1 MDKRNDMWN
10 PEKIE
15 MYNLFAHKESIY
27 EFKQNKCVMIFGSN
41 QTDRNLENNGA
52 GKTTL
57 FEAICIALTNESLR
71 AIKKDSFINR
81 DEEDCRIVFH
91 LYNPVLK
98 MKLRISRQ
106 FFRGNKSA
114 KIEIW
119 ENDKL
124 NKQVVSVNEANKR
137 VLELIGISRED
148 LLRYFIISQDNRYT
162 FFTASDSEKK
172 EIMNRITSADM
183 INPVI
188 EELDLR
194 YKEKNA
200 EYKEIDD
207 EIGKL
212 SDKKELLVEQR
223 EEVLANDNTEEELN
237 ELSEKISEAEEEI
250 GEIDGNLEKWKKAVK
265 TREEQIQAIT
275 VEDTTQLKKDRKK
288 LKEEME
294 ELDSEL
300 SENKRMEKKLK
311 AELEDTITCPN
322 CSHEFI
328 HESELDLSVEDTKS
342 LLDEAQSEIKKQT
355 KKYEAK
361 ETKLK
366 NLNKKIKE
374 AERAEELVGEIEEE
388 KSGYER
394 KIKNKTQ
401 DRADLLVK
409 IEKWETEKKAIKKR
423 KKDDKLLNSLNQRI
437 GECDTEIE
445 KLTKQLLPISEE
457 METIKFW
464 QFNMGRS
471 GFMTY
476 LANKSIKIIE
486 GITNSYLR
494 KFGVDISVLINGFT
508 ILKSGEVREKIDV
521 FVLNDGV
528 TAEQFL
534 AKSGGERGRVTLAGV
549 LGIQHLINLST
560 NGRGLNLLCFDECFH
575 GMDSKGQENIIKIFE
590 KMGITILVITQN
602 VSESFNNEN
611 TLYVVK
617 DKDVSRYV

>member
-1 MDKRNDMWN
+1 MWN
-10 PEKIE
+10 PSKIE
-15 MYNLFAHKESIY
+15 IYNLFAHKESVY
-27 EFKQNKCVMIFGSN
+27 DFKNNACTVIFGKN
-41 QTDRNLENNGA
+41 ETDRGLENNGA

-81 DEEDCRIVFH
+81 DEEECKIVFH

-342 LLDEAQSEIKKQT
+342 LLAEAQSEIKKQT

-366 NLNKKIKE
+366 NFNKKIKE

-409 IEKWETEKKAIKKR
+409 IEKWETEKRAIKKR

-560 NGRGLNLLCFDECFH
+560 NGRGLNLLLLDEVFP
-575 GMDSKGQENIIKIFE
+575 GIDSKGQEKIINTLNKI
-590 KMGITILVITQN
+590 GITVMMITQN
-602 VSESFNNEN
+602 VSDNLNVDN
-611 TLYVVK
+611 KITVVK
-617 DKDVSRYV
+617 EGGISSFI

>member
-1 MDKRNDMWN
+1 MWN
-10 PEKIE
+10 PSKIE
-15 MYNLFAHKESIY
+15 IYNLFAHKESVY
-27 EFKQNKCVMIFGSN
+27 DFKNNACTVIFGKN
-41 QTDRNLENNGA
+41 ETDRGLENNGA

-81 DEEDCRIVFH
+81 DEEECRIVFH

-162 FFTASDSEKK
+162 FFTASDGEKK

-183 INPVI
+183 INPVV

-212 SDKKELLVEQR
+212 SDRKELLVEQR
-223 EEVLANDNTEEELN
+223 EEVLANDNTEEELK
-237 ELSEKISEAEEEI
+237 ELSEKITEAEEEI
-250 GEIDGNLEKWKKAVK
+250 GEIDGNLDKWKKAVK

-300 SENKRMEKKLK
+300 SENKRTEKKLK
-311 AELEDTITCPN
+311 AELEDTITCPK

-342 LLDEAQSEIKKQT
+342 LLAEAQSEIKKQT
-355 KKYEAK
+355 KKYEVK

-401 DRADLLVK
+401 DRADLLEK
-409 IEKWETEKKAIKKR
+409 IEKWEAEKKVIKKR
-423 KKDDKLLNSLNQRI
+423 KKDDKLLSSLNQRI

-457 METIKFW
+457 MDTIKFW

-617 DKDVSRYV
+617 EKDISRYVN

>member
-81 DEEDCRIVFH
+81 DEEECKIVFH

-342 LLDEAQSEIKKQT
+342 LLAEAQSEIKKQT

-366 NLNKKIKE
+366 NFNKKIKE

-409 IEKWETEKKAIKKR
+409 IEKWETEKRAIKKR

-464 QFNMGRS
+464 QFNVGRS

-486 GITNSYLR
+486 GITNRYLR

-617 DKDVSRYV
+617 EKDVSRYV

>member
-1 MDKRNDMWN
+1 MWN
-10 PEKIE
+10 PSKIE
-15 MYNLFAHKESIY
+15 IYNLFAHKESVY
-27 EFKQNKCVMIFGSN
+27 DFKNNSCTVIFGRN
-41 QTDRNLENNGA
+41 ETDRGLDNNGA
-52 GKTTL
+52 GKSTL

-81 DEEDCRIVFH
+81 DEEECKIVFH

-162 FFTASDSEKK
+162 FFTASDGEKK

-223 EEVLANDNTEEELN
+223 EEVLANDNTEEELK

-250 GEIDGNLEKWKKAVK
+250 GEIDGNLKKWEKAVK

-300 SENKRMEKKLK
+300 SENKRTEKKLK
-311 AELEDTITCPN
+311 AELEDTITCPK

-342 LLDEAQSEIKKQT
+342 LLAEAQSEIKKQT

-366 NLNKKIKE
+366 NLNKKVKE

-388 KSGYER
+388 KAGYER

-401 DRADLLVK
+401 DRSDLLEK
-409 IEKWETEKKAIKKR
+409 IAKWEEEKKAIKKR

-457 METIKFW
+457 MDTIKFW

-617 DKDVSRYV
+617 EKDISRYV

>member
-617 DKDVSRYV
+617 EKDVSRYV

>member
-1 MDKRNDMWN
+1 MWN
-10 PEKIE
+10 PSKIE
-15 MYNLFAHKESIY
+15 IYNLFAHKESVY
-27 EFKQNKCVMIFGSN
+27 DFKNNACTVIFGKN
-41 QTDRNLENNGA
+41 ETDRGLENNGA

-81 DEEDCRIVFH
+81 DEEECKIVFH

-162 FFTASDSEKK
+162 FFTASDGEKK

-223 EEVLANDNTEEELN
+223 EEVLANDNTEEELK

-250 GEIDGNLEKWKKAVK
+250 GEIDGNLKKWEKAVK

-300 SENKRMEKKLK
+300 SENKRTEKKLK
-311 AELEDTITCPN
+311 AELEDTITCPK

-342 LLDEAQSEIKKQT
+342 LLAEAQSEIKKQT

-366 NLNKKIKE
+366 NLNKKVKE

-388 KSGYER
+388 KAGYER

-401 DRADLLVK
+401 DRSDLLEK
-409 IEKWETEKKAIKKR
+409 IAKWEAEKKAIKKR

-457 METIKFW
+457 MDTIKFW

-617 DKDVSRYV
+617 EKDISRYV

>member
-1 MDKRNDMWN
+1 MWN
-10 PEKIE
+10 PSKIE
-15 MYNLFAHKESIY
+15 IYNLFAHKESVY
-27 EFKQNKCVMIFGSN
+27 DFKNNTCTVIFGKN
-41 QTDRNLENNGA
+41 ETDRGLENNGA

-81 DEEDCRIVFH
+81 DEEECKIVFH
-91 LYNPVLK
+91 LFNPVLK

-124 NKQVVSVNEANKR
+124 NTQVVSVNEANKR

-162 FFTASDSEKK
+162 FFTASDGEKK

-212 SDKKELLVEQR
+212 SDKKELLVEQM
-223 EEVLANDNTEEELN
+223 EEVLANDNTEEELS
-237 ELSEKISEAEEEI
+237 ELSEKIKEAEEEI
-250 GEIDGNLEKWKKAVK
+250 EEIDGNLEKWKKAVK
-265 TREEQIQAIT
+265 TREEQIKAIT

-288 LKEEME
+288 LKTEID
-294 ELDSEL
+294 ELETEL
-300 SENKRMEKKLK
+300 SENRRTAKKLK
-311 AELEDTITCPN
+311 TELEDTIVCPN
-322 CSHEFI
+322 CEHEFI
-328 HESELDLSVEDTKS
+328 HESELDLSVEDTKA
-342 LLDEAQSEIKKQT
+342 LLKEAQDEIKAQE
-355 KKYEAK
+355 KKLSIK

-366 NLNKKIKE
+366 KLNAKIKE
-374 AERAEELVGEIEEE
+374 AERAEELVGEIEDE

-394 KIKNKTQ
+394 KIKNKTE
-401 DRADLLVK
+401 DKLELKNK
-409 IEKWETEKKAIKKR
+409 IGKWEEDKRIIKKR

-437 GECDTEIE
+437 GECDTEIDR
-445 KLTKQLLPISEE
+445 LTQSLLPISEE

-508 ILKSGEVREKIDV
+508 VLRSGEVREKIDV

-528 TAEQFL
+528 TAELFM

-617 DKDVSRYV
+617 EKDVSRYV

>member
-1 MDKRNDMWN
+1 MWN
-10 PEKIE
+10 PSKIE
-15 MYNLFAHKESIY
+15 IYNLFAHKESVY
-27 EFKQNKCVMIFGSN
+27 DFKNNACTVIFGKN
-41 QTDRNLENNGA
+41 ETDRGLENNGA

-81 DEEDCRIVFH
+81 DEEECRIVFH

-162 FFTASDSEKK
+162 FFTASDGEKK

-183 INPVI
+183 INPVV

-200 EYKEIDD
+200 EYKEIDG

-212 SDKKELLVEQR
+212 SDRKELLVEQR
-223 EEVLANDNTEEELN
+223 EEVLANDNTEEELK
-237 ELSEKISEAEEEI
+237 ELSKKISEAEEEI

-300 SENKRMEKKLK
+300 SENKRTEKKLK
-311 AELEDTITCPN
+311 AELEDTITCPK

-342 LLDEAQSEIKKQT
+342 LLAEAQSEIKKQT

-366 NLNKKIKE
+366 KLNEKIKE
-374 AERAEELVGEIEEE
+374 TERAEELVGEIEEE
-388 KSGYER
+388 KAGYER

-401 DRADLLVK
+401 DRADLIEK
-409 IEKWETEKKAIKKR
+409 IEKWEAEKKAIKKR

-464 QFNMGRS
+464 QFNMGKS
-471 GFMTY
+471 GFSTY

-508 ILKSGEVREKIDV
+508 VLKSGDVREKIDV

-528 TAEQFL
+528 TAELFM

-560 NGRGLNLLCFDECFH
+560 NGKGLNLLCFDECFH

-617 DKDVSRYV
+617 EKDVSRYV

>member
-1 MDKRNDMWN
+1 MWN
-10 PEKIE
+10 PSKIE
-15 MYNLFAHKESIY
+15 IYNLFAHKESVY
-27 EFKQNKCVMIFGSN
+27 DFKNNACTVIFGRN
-41 QTDRNLENNGA
+41 ETDRGLDNNGA
-52 GKTTL
+52 GKSTL

-81 DEEDCRIVFH
+81 DEEECKIVFH

-162 FFTASDSEKK
+162 FFTASDGEKK

-212 SDKKELLVEQR
+212 SNKKELLVEQR
-223 EEVLANDNTEEELN
+223 EEVLANDNTEEELS

-275 VEDTTQLKKDRKK
+275 IEDTTQLKKDRKK
-288 LKEEME
+288 LKEEID
-294 ELDSEL
+294 ELDEEVTETKAIRRKIQAELNETITCPKCKHEFINESEL
-300 SENKRMEKKLK
+300 ELSVDEAKGALKEADTAIASAEKKLEIKNKKMKKLK
-311 AELEDTITCPN
+311 AQI
-322 CSHEFI
+322 
-328 HESELDLSVEDTKS
+328 
-342 LLDEAQSEIKKQT
+342 A
-355 KKYEAK
+355 
-361 ETKLK
+361 
-366 NLNKKIKE
+366 E

-388 KSGYER
+388 KSRYNR

-401 DRADLLVK
+401 DRADLLGK

-445 KLTKQLLPISEE
+445 KLTKQLLPINEE

-617 DKDVSRYV
+617 EKDVSRYV

>member
-1 MDKRNDMWN
+1 MWN
-10 PEKIE
+10 PSKIE
-15 MYNLFAHKESIY
+15 IYNLFAHKESVY
-27 EFKQNKCVMIFGSN
+27 DFKNNTCTVIFGKN
-41 QTDRNLENNGA
+41 ETDRGLENNGA

-81 DEEDCRIVFH
+81 EEEECKIVFH

-137 VLELIGISRED
+137 VIELIGISRED

-250 GEIDGNLEKWKKAVK
+250 GEIDGNLDKWKKAVK

-288 LKEEME
+288 LKEEID
-294 ELDSEL
+294 ELDEEVSETKAIRRKIQAELNETITCPKCKHEFINESEL
-300 SENKRMEKKLK
+300 ELSVEEAKGALKEADTAIATAEKKLDIKNKKMKKLK
-311 AELEDTITCPN
+311 AQI
-322 CSHEFI
+322 
-328 HESELDLSVEDTKS
+328 
-342 LLDEAQSEIKKQT
+342 A
-355 KKYEAK
+355 
-361 ETKLK
+361 
-366 NLNKKIKE
+366 E

-445 KLTKQLLPISEE
+445 KLTKRLLPISEE
-457 METIKFW
+457 METIRFW

-471 GFMTY
+471 GFQTY
-476 LANKSIKIIE
+476 LANKAIKILE
-486 GITNSYLR
+486 GSTNYFLEKMKIDYR
-494 KFGVDISVLINGFT
+494 VMINPFT
-508 ILKSGEVREKIDV
+508 ILKSGEVREKIDC
-521 FVLNDGV
+521 FISDNGID
-528 TAEQFL
+528 AKNFL
-534 AKSGGERGRVTLAGV
+534 AYSGGERQRVTLAGI
-549 LGIQHLINLST
+549 LAIQRLINLSL
-560 NGRGLNLLCFDECFH
+560 NGKGINMLLLDESL
-575 GMDSKGQENIIKIFE
+575 GNIDSMGTMEIVRILE
-590 KMGITILVITQN
+590 KLEITVMLITQN
-602 VSESFNNEN
+602 VEDSSIFQNSIQ
-611 TLYVVK
+611 VVK
-617 DKDVSRYV
+617 REGVSTFV

>member
-1 MDKRNDMWN
+1 MWN

-81 DEEDCRIVFH
+81 DEEECKIVFH

-137 VLELIGISRED
+137 VIELIGISRED

-162 FFTASDSEKK
+162 FFTASDGEKK

-342 LLDEAQSEIKKQT
+342 LLAEAQSEIKKQT

-366 NLNKKIKE
+366 NFNKKIKE

-409 IEKWETEKKAIKKR
+409 IEKWETEKRAIKKR

-617 DKDVSRYV
+617 EKDVSRYV

>member
-1 MDKRNDMWN
+1 MWN
-10 PEKIE
+10 PSKIE
-15 MYNLFAHKESIY
+15 IYNLFAHKESVY
-27 EFKQNKCVMIFGSN
+27 DFKNNACTVIFGKN
-41 QTDRNLENNGA
+41 ETDRGLENNGA

-81 DEEDCRIVFH
+81 DEEECKIVFH

-342 LLDEAQSEIKKQT
+342 LLAEAQSEIKKQT

-366 NLNKKIKE
+366 NFNKKIKE

-401 DRADLLVK
+401 DRSDLLEK
-409 IEKWETEKKAIKKR
+409 IAKWETEKKAIKKR

-457 METIKFW
+457 MDTIKFW

-617 DKDVSRYV
+617 EKDVSRYV

>member
-1 MDKRNDMWN
+1 MWN
-10 PEKIE
+10 PSKIE
-15 MYNLFAHKESIY
+15 IYNLFAHKESVY
-27 EFKQNKCVMIFGSN
+27 DFKNNACTVIFGKN
-41 QTDRNLENNGA
+41 ETDRGLENNGA

-71 AIKKDSFINR
+71 AIKKDSYINR
-81 DEEDCRIVFH
+81 DEEECKIVFH

-207 EIGKL
+207 DIGKL

-223 EEVLANDNTEEELN
+223 EEVIANDNTEEELN
-237 ELSEKISEAEEEI
+237 ELSEKITEAEEEI
-250 GEIDGNLEKWKKAVK
+250 GEIDGNLDKWKKAVK

-311 AELEDTITCPN
+311 AELEDTITCPK

-342 LLDEAQSEIKKQT
+342 LLAEAQSEIKKQT

-409 IEKWETEKKAIKKR
+409 IEKWETEKRAIKKR

-617 DKDVSRYV
+617 EKDVSRYV

>member
-1 MDKRNDMWN
+1 MWN
-10 PEKIE
+10 PSKIE
-15 MYNLFAHKESIY
+15 IYNLFAHKESVY
-27 EFKQNKCVMIFGSN
+27 DFKNNTCTVIFGKN
-41 QTDRNLENNGA
+41 ETDRGLENNGA

-81 DEEDCRIVFH
+81 DEEECRIVFH

-106 FFRGNKSA
+106 FFRSNKPV

-162 FFTASDSEKK
+162 FFTASDVEKK

-223 EEVLANDNTEEELN
+223 EEVLANDNTEEELT

-250 GEIDGNLEKWKKAVK
+250 VEIDDNLKKWNKEVK
-265 TREEQIQAIT
+265 TREEQIKSIT
-275 VEDTTQLKKDRKK
+275 VEDTSQLKKDRKK
-288 LKEEME
+288 LKEEID
-294 ELDSEL
+294 ELDE
-300 SENKRMEKKLK
+300 EVTETKAIRRKIQ
-311 AELEDTITCPN
+311 AELNETITCPK
-322 CSHEFI
+322 CKHEFI
-328 HESELDLSVEDTKS
+328 NESELELSV
-342 LLDEAQSEIKKQT
+342 DEAKDALKEADTAIASAEKKLDIKN
-355 KKYEAK
+355 KKMK
-361 ETKLK
+361 KLK
-366 NLNKKIKE
+366 GKIAE
-374 AERAEELVGEIEEE
+374 AERAEELVREIEEE

-401 DRADLLVK
+401 DRSDLREK
-409 IEKWETEKKAIKKR
+409 ITKWENEKKDIKKR

-437 GECDTEIE
+437 SECDTEIA
-445 KLTKQLLPISEE
+445 KFSNQLLPIIEE

-464 QFNMGRS
+464 QFNMGKS
-471 GFMTY
+471 GFSTY

-508 ILKSGEVREKIDV
+508 VLKSGDVREKIDV

-528 TAEQFL
+528 TAELFM

-617 DKDVSRYV
+617 EKDVSRYV

>member
-1 MDKRNDMWN
+1 MWN
-10 PEKIE
+10 PSKIE
-15 MYNLFAHKESIY
+15 IYNLFAHKESVY
-27 EFKQNKCVMIFGSN
+27 DFKNNACTVIFGKN
-41 QTDRNLENNGA
+41 ETDRGLENNGA

-81 DEEDCRIVFH
+81 DEEECKIVFH

-237 ELSEKISEAEEEI
+237 ELSEKITEAEEEI
-250 GEIDGNLEKWKKAVK
+250 GEIDGNLYKWKKAVK

-288 LKEEME
+288 LKEEID
-294 ELDSEL
+294 ELDEEVTETKAIRRKIQAELNETITCPKCKHEFINESEL
-300 SENKRMEKKLK
+300 ELSVEEAKGALKEADTSIAAAEKKLDIKNKKMKKLK
-311 AELEDTITCPN
+311 AQI
-322 CSHEFI
+322 
-328 HESELDLSVEDTKS
+328 
-342 LLDEAQSEIKKQT
+342 A
-355 KKYEAK
+355 
-361 ETKLK
+361 
-366 NLNKKIKE
+366 E

-388 KSGYER
+388 KAGYER
-394 KIKNKTQ
+394 KIKNKTE
-401 DRADLLVK
+401 DKLELKNK
-409 IEKWETEKKAIKKR
+409 IGKWEEEKRAIKKR

-471 GFMTY
+471 GFQTY
-476 LANKSIKIIE
+476 LANKAIKILE
-486 GITNSYLR
+486 GSTNYFLEKMKIDYR
-494 KFGVDISVLINGFT
+494 VMINPFT
-508 ILKSGEVREKIDV
+508 ILKSGEVREKIDC
-521 FVLNDGV
+521 FISDNGID
-528 TAEQFL
+528 AKNFL
-534 AKSGGERGRVTLAGV
+534 AYSGGERQRVTLAGI
-549 LGIQHLINLST
+549 LAIQRLINLSL
-560 NGRGLNLLCFDECFH
+560 NGKGINMLLLDESL
-575 GMDSKGQENIIKIFE
+575 GNIDSMGTMEIVRILE
-590 KMGITILVITQN
+590 KLEITVMLITQN
-602 VSESFNNEN
+602 VEDSSIFQNSIQ
-611 TLYVVK
+611 VVK
-617 DKDVSRYV
+617 REGVSTFV

>member
-1 MDKRNDMWN
+1 MWN
-10 PEKIE
+10 PSKIE
-15 MYNLFAHKESIY
+15 IYNLFAHKESVY
-27 EFKQNKCVMIFGSN
+27 DFKNNSCTVIFGRN
-41 QTDRNLENNGA
+41 ETDRGLDNNGA
-52 GKTTL
+52 GKSTL

-81 DEEDCRIVFH
+81 DEEECKIVFH

-162 FFTASDSEKK
+162 FFTASDGEKK

-223 EEVLANDNTEEELN
+223 EEVLANDNTEEELK

-250 GEIDGNLEKWKKAVK
+250 GEIDGNLKKWEKAVK

-300 SENKRMEKKLK
+300 SENKRIEKKLK
-311 AELEDTITCPN
+311 AELEDTITCPK

-342 LLDEAQSEIKKQT
+342 LLAEAQSEIKKQT

-366 NLNKKIKE
+366 NFNKKIKE

-409 IEKWETEKKAIKKR
+409 IEKWETEKRAIKKR

-617 DKDVSRYV
+617 EKDVSRYV

>member
-1 MDKRNDMWN
+1 MWN
-10 PEKIE
+10 PSKIE
-15 MYNLFAHKESIY
+15 IYNLFAHKESVY
-27 EFKQNKCVMIFGSN
+27 DFKNNTCTVIFGKN
-41 QTDRNLENNGA
+41 ETDRGLENNGA

-81 DEEDCRIVFH
+81 DEEECRIVFH

-106 FFRGNKSA
+106 FFRSNKPV

-162 FFTASDSEKK
+162 FFTASDGEKK

-223 EEVLANDNTEEELN
+223 EEVLANDNTEEELT

-250 GEIDGNLEKWKKAVK
+250 VEIDGNLKKWNKEVK
-265 TREEQIQAIT
+265 TKEEQIKAIT
-275 VEDTTQLKKDRKK
+275 VEDTSQLKKDRKK
-288 LKEEME
+288 LKEEID
-294 ELDSEL
+294 ELDE
-300 SENKRMEKKLK
+300 EVTETKAIRRKIQ
-311 AELEDTITCPN
+311 AELNETITCPK
-322 CSHEFI
+322 CQHEFI
-328 HESELDLSVEDTKS
+328 NESELELSV
-342 LLDEAQSEIKKQT
+342 DEAKDALKEADTAIAAAEKKLDIKN
-355 KKYEAK
+355 KKMK
-361 ETKLK
+361 KLK
-366 NLNKKIKE
+366 EKIAE

-401 DRADLLVK
+401 DRSDLREK
-409 IEKWETEKKAIKKR
+409 IVKWENEKKAIKKR

-437 GECDTEIE
+437 SECDTEIA
-445 KLTKQLLPISEE
+445 KFSNQLLPITEE

-528 TAEQFL
+528 TAELFM

-590 KMGITILVITQN
+590 KMGIIILVITQN

-617 DKDVSRYV
+617 EKDVSRYV

>member
-1 MDKRNDMWN
+1 MWN
-10 PEKIE
+10 PSKIE
-15 MYNLFAHKESIY
+15 IYNLFAHKESVY
-27 EFKQNKCVMIFGSN
+27 DFKNNACTVIFGKN
-41 QTDRNLENNGA
+41 ETDRGLENNGA

-81 DEEDCRIVFH
+81 DEEECRIVFH

-137 VLELIGISRED
+137 VFELIGISRED

-162 FFTASDSEKK
+162 FFTASDNEKK

-223 EEVLANDNTEEELN
+223 EELLANDNTEEALN

-250 GEIDGNLEKWKKAVK
+250 GEIDGNLKKWEKAVK
-265 TREEQIQAIT
+265 TRKEQIQAIT
-275 VEDTTQLKKDRKK
+275 VEDTTQLKKDRRK

-294 ELDSEL
+294 ELDSEI
-300 SENKRMEKKLK
+300 SENKRTEKKLK
-311 AELEDTITCPN
+311 AELEDTITCPK

-328 HESELDLSVEDTKS
+328 HESELELSVEDTKS
-342 LLDEAQSEIKKQT
+342 LLAEAQREIKKQT

-401 DRADLLVK
+401 DRSDLLEK
-409 IEKWETEKKAIKKR
+409 IKKWEDEKKSIKKR
-423 KKDDKLLNSLNQRI
+423 KKDDKLLSSLNQRI

-445 KLTKQLLPISEE
+445 KLTKQLLPINEE

-486 GITNSYLR
+486 AITNSYLR

-617 DKDVSRYV
+617 EKDVSRYV

>member
-1 MDKRNDMWN
+1 MWN
-10 PEKIE
+10 PSKIE
-15 MYNLFAHKESIY
+15 IYNLFAHKESVY
-27 EFKQNKCVMIFGSN
+27 DFKNNACTVIFGKN
-41 QTDRNLENNGA
+41 ETDRGLENNGA

-162 FFTASDSEKK
+162 FFTASDGEKK

-223 EEVLANDNTEEELN
+223 EEVLANDNTEEELK

-250 GEIDGNLEKWKKAVK
+250 GEIDGNLKKWEKAVK

-294 ELDSEL
+294 ELDSEI
-300 SENKRMEKKLK
+300 SENKRTEKKLK
-311 AELEDTITCPN
+311 AELEDTITCPK

-355 KKYEAK
+355 KKYEVK
-361 ETKLK
+361 ENKLK

-388 KSGYER
+388 KAGYER

-401 DRADLLVK
+401 DRSDLLEK
-409 IEKWETEKKAIKKR
+409 IAKWETEKKAIKKR

-445 KLTKQLLPISEE
+445 KLTKQLLPISEG
-457 METIKFW
+457 MDTIKFW

-617 DKDVSRYV
+617 EKDVSRYV

>member
-1 MDKRNDMWN
+1 MWN
-10 PEKIE
+10 PSKIE
-15 MYNLFAHKESIY
+15 IYNLFAHKESVY
-27 EFKQNKCVMIFGSN
+27 DFKNNACTVIFGRN
-41 QTDRNLENNGA
+41 ETDRGLDNNGA
-52 GKTTL
+52 GKSTL

-81 DEEDCRIVFH
+81 DEEECKIVFH

-162 FFTASDSEKK
+162 FFTASDGEKK

-223 EEVLANDNTEEELN
+223 EEVLANDNTEEELK

-250 GEIDGNLEKWKKAVK
+250 GEIDGNLKKWEKAVK

-342 LLDEAQSEIKKQT
+342 LLAEAQSEIKKQT

-366 NLNKKIKE
+366 NFNKKIKE

-401 DRADLLVK
+401 DRSDLLEK
-409 IEKWETEKKAIKKR
+409 IAKWETEKKAIKKR

-457 METIKFW
+457 MDTIKFW

-508 ILKSGEVREKIDV
+508 VLKSGEVREKIDV

-590 KMGITILVITQN
+590 KMGITILVITQK

-617 DKDVSRYV
+617 EKDVSRYV

>member
-1 MDKRNDMWN
+1 MWS
-10 PEKIE
+10 PSKIE
-15 MYNLFAHKESIY
+15 IYNLFAHKESVY
-27 EFKQNKCVMIFGSN
+27 DFKNNTCTVIFGKN
-41 QTDRNLENNGA
+41 ETDKGLENNGA

-81 DEEDCRIVFH
+81 DEEECKIVFH

-106 FFRGNKSA
+106 FFRSNKPV

-162 FFTASDSEKK
+162 FFTASDGEKK

-223 EEVLANDNTEEELN
+223 EEVLANDNTEEELT

-250 GEIDGNLEKWKKAVK
+250 VEIDGNLKKWNKEVK
-265 TREEQIQAIT
+265 TREEQIKAIT
-275 VEDTTQLKKDRKK
+275 VEDTSQLKKDRKK
-288 LKEEME
+288 LKEEID
-294 ELDSEL
+294 ELDE
-300 SENKRMEKKLK
+300 EVTETKAIRRKIQ
-311 AELEDTITCPN
+311 AELNETITCPK
-322 CSHEFI
+322 CKHEFI
-328 HESELDLSVEDTKS
+328 NESELELSVE
-342 LLDEAQSEIKKQT
+342 
-355 KKYEAK
+355 EAK
-361 ETKLK
+361 GALKEADTAIAAAEKKLDIKNKKMKKLK
-366 NLNKKIKE
+366 NQIAE

-401 DRADLLVK
+401 DRADLVEK
-409 IEKWETEKKAIKKR
+409 IAKWENDKKAIKKR

-464 QFNMGRS
+464 QFNMGKS
-471 GFMTY
+471 GFSTY

-508 ILKSGEVREKIDV
+508 VLKSGDVREKIDV

-560 NGRGLNLLCFDECFH
+560 NGRGLNLLLLDEVFP
-575 GMDSKGQENIIKIFE
+575 GIDSKGQEKIINTLNKI
-590 KMGITILVITQN
+590 GITVMMITQN
-602 VSESFNNEN
+602 VSDNLNVDNKITVIKEN
-611 TLYVVK
+611 GISTFI
-617 DKDVSRYV
+617 

>member
-81 DEEDCRIVFH
+81 DEEECKIVFH

-237 ELSEKISEAEEEI
+237 ELSEKITEAEEEI
-250 GEIDGNLEKWKKAVK
+250 GEIDGNLDKWEKAVK
-265 TREEQIQAIT
+265 TKEEQIQAIT

-342 LLDEAQSEIKKQT
+342 LLAEAQSEIKKQT

-366 NLNKKIKE
+366 NFNKKIKE

-409 IEKWETEKKAIKKR
+409 IEKWETEKRAIKKR

-457 METIKFW
+457 MDTIKFW

-617 DKDVSRYV
+617 EKDVSRYV

>member
-1 MDKRNDMWN
+1 MWN

-27 EFKQNKCVMIFGSN
+27 EFKQNKCVMIFGRN

-162 FFTASDSEKK
+162 FFTASDGEKK

-223 EEVLANDNTEEELN
+223 EEVLANDNTEEELK

-250 GEIDGNLEKWKKAVK
+250 GEIDGNLKKWEKAVK

-294 ELDSEL
+294 ELDSEI
-300 SENKRMEKKLK
+300 SENKRTEKKLK
-311 AELEDTITCPN
+311 AELEDTITCPK

-355 KKYEAK
+355 KKYEVK

-388 KSGYER
+388 KAGYER

-409 IEKWETEKKAIKKR
+409 IEKWETEKRAIKKR

-617 DKDVSRYV
+617 EKDVSRYV

>member
-1 MDKRNDMWN
+1 MWN
-10 PEKIE
+10 PSKIE
-15 MYNLFAHKESIY
+15 IYNLFAHKESVY
-27 EFKQNKCVMIFGSN
+27 DFKNNACTVIFGKN
-41 QTDRNLENNGA
+41 ETDRGLENNGA

-81 DEEDCRIVFH
+81 DEEECRIVFH

-162 FFTASDSEKK
+162 FFTASDGEKK

-183 INPVI
+183 INPVV

-200 EYKEIDD
+200 EYKEIDG

-212 SDKKELLVEQR
+212 SDRKELLVEQR
-223 EEVLANDNTEEELN
+223 EEVLANDNTEEELK

-250 GEIDGNLEKWKKAVK
+250 VEIDGNLKKWEKAVK

-342 LLDEAQSEIKKQT
+342 LLAEAQSEIKKQT

-366 NLNKKIKE
+366 NFNKKIKE

-401 DRADLLVK
+401 DRDDLLVK
-409 IEKWETEKKAIKKR
+409 IEKWETEKRAIKKR

-617 DKDVSRYV
+617 EKDVSRYV

>member
-1 MDKRNDMWN
+1 MWN
-10 PEKIE
+10 PSKIE
-15 MYNLFAHKESIY
+15 IYNLFAHKESVY
-27 EFKQNKCVMIFGSN
+27 DFKNNTCTVIFGKN
-41 QTDRNLENNGA
+41 ETDKGLENNGA

-71 AIKKDSFINR
+71 TIKKDSFINR
-81 DEEDCRIVFH
+81 DEEECKIVFH

-162 FFTASDSEKK
+162 FFTASDGEKK

-250 GEIDGNLEKWKKAVK
+250 GEIDNNLEKWNEIVK
-265 TREEQIQAIT
+265 NKEEQIQAIT
-275 VEDTTQLKKDRKK
+275 VEDTTQLKKERKK
-288 LKEEME
+288 LKEEID
-294 ELDSEL
+294 ELDE
-300 SENKRMEKKLK
+300 EVTETKAIRRKIQ
-311 AELEDTITCPN
+311 AELNETITCPK
-322 CSHEFI
+322 CKHEFI
-328 HESELDLSVEDTKS
+328 NESELDLSVE
-342 LLDEAQSEIKKQT
+342 
-355 KKYEAK
+355 EAK
-361 ETKLK
+361 GALKEADTAITAAEKKLDIKNKKMKKLK
-366 NLNKKIKE
+366 TQIAE

-401 DRADLLVK
+401 DRSDLVEK
-409 IEKWETEKKAIKKR
+409 IRKWEAEKKAIKKR

-471 GFMTY
+471 GFQTY

-494 KFGVDISVLINGFT
+494 KFGVDISILINGFT
-508 ILKSGEVREKIDV
+508 VLKSGDVREKIDV

-617 DKDVSRYV
+617 EKDVSRYV

>member
-1 MDKRNDMWN
+1 MWN

-27 EFKQNKCVMIFGSN
+27 EFKQNKCVMIFGRN

-81 DEEDCRIVFH
+81 DEEECKIVFH

-183 INPVI
+183 INPVV

-200 EYKEIDD
+200 EYKEIDG

-223 EEVLANDNTEEELN
+223 EEVLANDNTEEELK
-237 ELSEKISEAEEEI
+237 ELSEKITEAEEEVV
-250 GEIDGNLEKWKKAVK
+250 EIDSNLKKWEKAVK

-300 SENKRMEKKLK
+300 SENKRTKKKLK
-311 AELEDTITCPN
+311 AELEDTITCPK

-342 LLDEAQSEIKKQT
+342 LLAEAQSEIKKQT
-355 KKYEAK
+355 KKYEVK

-388 KSGYER
+388 KASYER

-401 DRADLLVK
+401 DRSELLEK
-409 IEKWETEKKAIKKR
+409 IAKWEAEKKAIKKR

-437 GECDTEIE
+437 SECDTEIE

-617 DKDVSRYV
+617 EKDVSRYV

>member
-1 MDKRNDMWN
+1 MWN
-10 PEKIE
+10 PIKIE
-15 MYNLFAHKESIY
+15 IYNLFAHKESVY
-27 EFKQNKCVMIFGSN
+27 DFKNNTCTVIFGRN
-41 QTDRNLENNGA
+41 DTDRGLENNGA

-81 DEEDCRIVFH
+81 DEEECRIVFH
-91 LYNPVLK
+91 LHNPVLK
-98 MKLRISRQ
+98 MSLRISRQ
-106 FFRGNKSA
+106 FFRSNKPV
-114 KIEIW
+114 KVEIW
-119 ENDKL
+119 ENEKL
-124 NKQVVSVNEANKR
+124 NTQVVSVNEANKR

-162 FFTASDSEKK
+162 FFTASDGEKK

-183 INPVI
+183 VNPVI

-223 EEVLANDNTEEELN
+223 EEVLANDNTEEELD

-250 GEIDGNLEKWKKAVK
+250 GELDKNLVKWDKSIKV
-265 TREEQIQAIT
+265 REEQIAAIT
-275 VEDTTQLKKDRKK
+275 VEDTTKLKKDRKK
-288 LKEEME
+288 LKEEIETLE
-294 ELDSEL
+294 EDM

-311 AELEDTITCPN
+311 AELDDTITCPKCN
-322 CSHEFI
+322 HEFI
-328 HESELDLSVEDTKS
+328 NESELELSVADTKV
-342 LLDEAQSEIKKQT
+342 LLKEAQTEIKKQ
-355 KKYEAK
+355 
-361 ETKLK
+361 ETSLSSKNAKLK
-366 NLNKKIKE
+366 KLNTKIKE
-374 AERAEELVGEIEEE
+374 AERAEELIEGLEEE
-388 KSGYER
+388 KAGYER
-394 KIKNKTQ
+394 RVKRGKEEREDLKGKI
-401 DRADLLVK
+401 A
-409 IEKWETEKKAIKKR
+409 KWEAEKKAIKKR
-423 KKDDKLLNSLNQRI
+423 KKDDKLLSGLNQRI

-445 KLTKQLLPISEE
+445 KLSKRLLPISEE

-521 FVLNDGV
+521 FVLNDGL

>member
-1 MDKRNDMWN
+1 MWN

-106 FFRGNKSA
+106 FFRGNKPA

-237 ELSEKISEAEEEI
+237 ELSEKITEAEEEI

-288 LKEEME
+288 LKEEID

-311 AELEDTITCPN
+311 AELEDTITCPK

-342 LLDEAQSEIKKQT
+342 LLAEAQSEIKNQT

-388 KSGYER
+388 KAGYER

-401 DRADLLVK
+401 DRADLLEK
-409 IEKWETEKKAIKKR
+409 IAKWETEKKAIKKR

-464 QFNMGRS
+464 QFNMGKS
-471 GFMTY
+471 GFATY

-508 ILKSGEVREKIDV
+508 VLKSGEVREKIDV

-617 DKDVSRYV
+617 EKDVSRYV